1 MTRSQTRS
9 KVIYLIVINLLLLVY
24 INRINTLQLLNGC
37 MQKQRYRIAVWLR
50 TMSALSLN
58 RLKSVDDRSR
68 LIVNAYIRD
77 VFNEIDSIT
86 HIPTEIIDL
95 CIIFFFI
102 GFQWDTE
109 SKCPRLTA
117 NNQTLTVTFKD
128 GNGGKPSNIY
138 SSTLIHQRAV
148 NVLKI
153 QTIVHKYSI
162 FGIVES
168 NCKAN
173 DKPIVDTT
181 WAMKENNAFAFGG
194 CYGYKYK
201 SDGVYHEYGEKPND
215 NDIVTMKVDMINGTI
230 SYSINEKDFGIA
242 WKDIDIEEEYKF
254 AASMYHKNEQFQV
267 VDYYTENPK

>member
-1 MTRSQTRS
+1 
-9 KVIYLIVINLLLLVY
+9 
-24 INRINTLQLLNGC
+24 
-37 MQKQRYRIAVWLR
+37 
-50 TMSALSLN
+50 MSALSLN
-58 RLKSVDDRSR
+58 KFKLKSVDDRSR

-77 VFNEIDSIT
+77 VFNGIDSIT
-86 HIPTEIIDL
+86 HIPTEIVNV

-117 NNQTLTVTFKD
+117 NNETLTVAFKD

-153 QTIVHKYSI
+153 KTIVHEYGI

-168 NCKAN
+168 HCKAN
-173 DKPIVDTT
+173 DKHIVDEPWTV
-181 WAMKENNAFAFGG
+181 KEDNVFAFGG
-194 CYGYKYK
+194 SLGYKYK
-201 SDGVYHEYGEKPND
+201 FDGNYHQYHEYGDKPND

-230 SYSINEKDFGIA
+230 SYSINEKNFDIA
-242 WKDIDIEEEYKF
+242 WKDIDI
-254 AASMYHKNEQFQV
+254 
-267 VDYYTENPK
+267 